1 MRPPNERAGARFF
14 LKFARAQILIFSNSE
29 RGTQML
35 SAFLFRDL
43 DASERQIA
51 LDIEQERG
59 MNGAIKGVFA
69 RVQCS
74 SLSLSLISTAVL
86 PNSLFCC
93 FSLSLT
99 LSFSSSLSRAVGA

>member
-59 MNGAIKGVFA
+59 MNGAIRFFA
-69 RVQCS
+69 CNVLLPLSIS
-74 SLSLSLISTAVL
+74 SQSYQ
-86 PNSLFCC
+86 
-93 FSLSLT
+93 T
-99 LSFSSSLSRAVGA
+99 LSFATFLALSL

>member
-59 MNGAIKGVFA
+59 MNGAIKGFFA
-69 RVQCS
+69 CNVLLPLSIS
-74 SLSLSLISTAVL
+74 SQSYQ
-86 PNSLFCC
+86 
-93 FSLSLT
+93 T
-99 LSFSSSLSRAVGA
+99 LSFATFLALSL